1 MLDAEEVLPQDSVVV
16 QLIKHILAMSDE
28 QQVALLKQLASDT
41 TFAGSEREETRR
53 SYVNDVRF
61 VCQNQT
67 YSGMSEDISSSGMF
81 IETQGPFQVG
91 QTVVVSIPYSAA
103 AREIDVPAEIV
114 RTTARGIG
122 LRFIKR
128 TSG

>member
-1 MLDAEEVLPQDSVVV
+1 MLDAEEVLHQDAVVL

-28 QQVALLKQLASDT
+28 QQVALLKQLTSDT

-53 SYVNDVRF
+53 NYVNDVRF
-61 VCQNQT
+61 VCRNKT
-67 YSGMSEDISSSGMF
+67 YTGMSEDISGSGMF
-81 IETQGPFQVG
+81 IETRGPFRVG
-91 QTVVVSIPYSAA
+91 QTVVVSIPYSTA

-114 RTTARGIG
+114 RTTPRGIG

-128 TSG
+128 ISG